1 VKRKWFSD
9 LDGGVL
15 FDEMAQATPSFQSIL
30 ADGEV
35 TDDEL
40 VGQASKTSD
49 LFRELD
55 ARLPP
60 DLHDLA
66 GRAITELA
74 VLYAIQAHRQ
84 TKEVR

>member
-1 VKRKWFSD
+1 VKRKWFSH

-15 FDEMAQATPSFQSIL
+15 FDEMAQASPSFKAIL

-35 TDDEL
+35 SDEEV
-40 VGQASKTSD
+40 VGQASKTSE

-60 DLHDLA
+60 ELHDLT

-74 VLYAIQAHRQ
+74 VLYAIQAFRQ

>member
-1 VKRKWFSD
+1 MKRKWFSD

-15 FDEMAQATPSFQSIL
+15 FDEMAQASPSFQAIW

-35 TDDEL
+35 SDDEL
-40 VGQASKTSD
+40 VSQASKTSD

-55 ARLPP
+55 SKLPP
-60 DLHDLA
+60 DLHELA

-84 TKEVR
+84 IKEV